1 MKTYEIE
8 MTEVQRVYYRVEAEN
23 EDAAIEKYENASVY
37 DQVRMLV
44 GSKGGVDAMTN
55 VKEVVR
61 GVVDA

>member
-37 DQVRMLV
+37 EQIRMMV
-44 GSKGGVDAMTN
+44 DSKGHVDAMTN
-55 VKEVVR
+55 VKEMVR
-61 GVVDA
+61 GVVDE

>member
-23 EDAAIEKYENASVY
+23 EDAAVEKYENASVY
-37 DQVRMLV
+37 DQIRMMV

-55 VKEVVR
+55 VSEI
-61 GVVDA
+61 

>member
-23 EDAAIEKYENASVY
+23 EDAAVEKYENASVY
-37 DQVRMLV
+37 DQIRMMV
-44 GSKGGVDAMTN
+44 DSKGGVDAMTN

-61 GVVDA
+61 GVVDE

>member
-23 EDAAIEKYENASVY
+23 EDAAVEKYENASVY
-37 DQVRMLV
+37 DQIRMLV

-55 VKEVVR
+55 VSEI
-61 GVVDA
+61 